1 MIIYILFFLVLL
13 IYAVFSYSLVDPN
26 LVLSSNDFYWNF
38 QNWMWTTFFHNGRL
52 MAYIYFGII
61 ISLFILYFHILERVR
76 EKKIILKNI
85 FKNQY
90 VLIFLALIFPIL
102 LSYNALSH
110 DIFNYIFYARMIVEY
125 GVDTRMYTPL
135 DFPNDLWTRFMH
147 NTHVTDV
154 YGRGWTYSSVIP
166 YLLGFGKFT
175 LTLVSFRVWSFL
187 SMVLLYL
194 SMQFFSKALFKRNMN
209 LYEASLVFLNP
220 FLLIEILSNYHNDI
234 LMMPFAVFAL
244 GLLIKSVTHKSND
257 NKTKIKLM
265 VFSLIALA
273 VSISIKLATAALLP
287 IWVLVIGISL
297 VVSRFS
303 GKLSTKLKI
312 KKETIEYFVKR
323 LAHLFSSKFVK
334 YIPDLAAFIMMSLLL
349 TPRSNQ
355 FLPWYMIWVI
365 VWIPFMKLKVFRNLI
380 IIFTLSS
387 SLRYLPWLFNNLQY
401 TDQVITN
408 QKLITWIIP
417 AIYLFTK
424 LIPSR
429 KRVKIGQKNNHHSST
444 DHVKKLY

>member
-1 MIIYILFFLVLL
+1 MIIYILFFLVLF

-61 ISLFILYFHILERVR
+61 ISLFVLYFHILERVKA
-76 EKKIILKNI
+76 KKIILKNI
-85 FKNQY
+85 FKNKY
-90 VLIFLALIFPIL
+90 VLILLVLIFPIL
-102 LSYNALSH
+102 ISYNALSH
-110 DIFNYIFYARMIVEY
+110 DVFNYIFYARMIVKY
-125 GVDTRMYTPL
+125 WVDTYTHTAL

-147 NTHVTDV
+147 NTHMTDQ
-154 YGRGWTYSSVIP
+154 YGVGWTYSSIIP

-175 LTLVSFRVWSFL
+175 LTLVSFRVWNFL
-187 SMVLLYL
+187 SVILLYL
-194 SMQFFSKALFKRNMN
+194 SMQFFSKTLFRRNMS

-220 FLLIEILSNYHNDI
+220 FFLIEVLSNYHNDI

-244 GLLIKSVTHKSND
+244 GLLIKSITSK
-257 NKTKIKLM
+257 NKVKLII
-265 VFSLIALA
+265 FSLVALA
-273 VSISIKLATAALLP
+273 ISISIKLATVALLP
-287 IWVLVIGISL
+287 IWVFVIGISF
-297 VVSRFS
+297 VGNRFS

-312 KKETIEYFVKR
+312 KRESIQYFIERTINFI
-323 LAHLFSSKFVK
+323 SSKLAK
-334 YIPDLAAFIMMSLLL
+334 YIPDFAAFLMMLPLF
-349 TPRSNQ
+349 TPKSSQ

-365 VWIPFMKLKVFRNLI
+365 VWIPFMKIKVFRNLI
-380 IIFTLSS
+380 IVFTLSS
-387 SLRYLPWLFNNLQY
+387 SLRYLPWLFNNLLY

-424 LIPSR
+424 LFPSR
-429 KRVKIGQKNNHHSST
+429 PRVKIGQKNNHPSST